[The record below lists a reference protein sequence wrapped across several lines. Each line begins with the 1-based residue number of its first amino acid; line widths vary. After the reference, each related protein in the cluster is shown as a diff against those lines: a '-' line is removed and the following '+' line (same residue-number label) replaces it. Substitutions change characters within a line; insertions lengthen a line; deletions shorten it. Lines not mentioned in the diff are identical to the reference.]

1 MIYKVKTT
9 GEKRSD
15 WVDKIRE
22 AWGTYGCGG
31 VFSVSGVDWKAIWN
45 EAMWVLIIDIT
56 DKPWLASWDMIEEK
70 INEFFK

>member
-31 VFSVSGVDWKAIWN
+31 GFLSFRSRLKSYLERSYVSAN
-45 EAMWVLIIDIT
+45 
-56 DKPWLASWDMIEEK
+56 
-70 INEFFK
+70 NRYYR